1 MDVFVASRQITSL
14 VGSFRFSFLISLKAQ
29 KYKKK
34 PGKKLIK
41 NCPSFSTFELERST
55 GQYQTDSTLHS
66 KRFMRSKS
74 KICTPTR
81 PSSLYSLQFFS
92 KPFLTQFLIL
102 RQSNDLRFDQTIVY
116 GFRVITQKKIRQV
129 GRQKCALISF
139 RIMSQYILLRVIT
152 QAWLFWCK

>member
-41 NCPSFSTFELERST
+41 NCPSFSTFQLERST

-66 KRFMRSKS
+66 VRFMRPKS
-74 KICTPTR
+74 KFCTPH
-81 PSSLYSLQFFS
+81 PSSLYSLQLFFRNH
-92 KPFLTQFLIL
+92 F
-102 RQSNDLRFDQTIVY
+102 DLVSIFYDNRKTPGSLKSLL
-116 GFRVITQKKIRQV
+116 GFRVTTQKKICQV
-129 GRQKCALISF
+129 KSSKVCPYKFQNHESIYIIACNYLGRLALGF
-139 RIMSQYILLRVIT
+139 P
-152 QAWLFWCK
+152 